1 MAARGTEVR
10 TGKLLEGLRDRLVTR
25 SLIGKRKLDRT
36 ATRRE
41 LDALLRDLGE
51 RYRALVRAGR
61 TTVPEELAGA
71 VEAVKQLE
79 LRLEAQEMEIAALER
94 EPPSTT

>member
-1 MAARGTEVR
+1 V
-10 TGKLLEGLRDRLVTR
+10 KLFEGIRDWLVQR

-41 LDALLRDLGE
+41 LDGVLRDLGE

-61 TTVPEELAGA
+61 MEVPQDLAGL
-71 VEAVKQLE
+71 VQRVRDLE
-79 LRLEAQEMEIAALER
+79 DRLEAQQREIAALED
-94 EPPSTT
+94 EQPSTT

>member
-1 MAARGTEVR
+1 MRVI
-10 TGKLLEGLRDRLVTR
+10 EGIRDWLVQR

-41 LDALLRDLGE
+41 LDGVLRDLGQ

-61 TTVPEELAGA
+61 IEVPAELAVLVQRVRG
-71 VEAVKQLE
+71 LE
-79 LRLEAQEMEIAALER
+79 ERLESQAREIAALES
-94 EPPSTT
+94 EQPSTT

>member
-1 MAARGTEVR
+1 M
-10 TGKLLEGLRDRLVTR
+10 KLLEAIRDKLVQR

-41 LDALLRDLGE
+41 LDGALRDLGE

-61 TTVPEELAGA
+61 TDVPAELAA
-71 VEAVKQLE
+71 LVQRVRDLE
-79 LRLEAQEMEIAALER
+79 ERIEGHEREITALEN
-94 EPPSTT
+94 EQPSTT